1 MKIEQWNPEK
11 LVDYARNPRK
21 NDHAVERVAAAIREF
36 GFRVP
41 IIAKSDGL
49 VVDGH
54 LRLKA
59 ARKLGLTS
67 VPVVLADDMSET
79 QIKAFRISV
88 NRMAELAEW
97 DTELLALEM
106 QDLTAAGVGMDLS
119 GFSSQEFDALIASSA
134 AEEKKSASEIEED
147 EPPEAQEKANTKAG
161 DVWLLGEH
169 RVMCGDST
177 LEASVS
183 VLFAGNRS
191 ALCFTSPPY
200 NLGTSVGLRGG
211 ARKGAKTAY
220 NNIDDDDKKWHRL
233 MHSFLAN
240 ALAYSDVCAINV
252 QLLAGN
258 KIDLMRLF
266 GEFAEKT
273 IDIAIWS
280 KSTSQPAMAEQ
291 VMNSAFEFVWLMS
304 NEQKPSRRIKT
315 ASFARGCFSNVY
327 TAAGA
332 SGHDAS
338 VHGAVFPLKVAAHYV
353 SGLSPSGSSIYDA
366 FLGTGTTLIAAEQL
380 GRKCYGME
388 LSPQYCD
395 VIVKRWQTLTGK
407 QAVRE
412 SDGITFDQAGQP

>member
-1 MKIEQWNPEK
+1 MKIEQWSPEK

-119 GFSSQEFDALIASSA
+119 GFSSQEFDALIASSE
-134 AEEKKSASEIEED
+134 AEDKKPAPEIEED

-200 NLGTSVGLRGG
+200 NLGKSVQLRRGPRKTS
-211 ARKGAKTAY
+211 AY
-220 NNIDDDDKKWHRL
+220 NNIDDDSDDWHHL
-233 MHSFLAN
+233 MRNFLSN
-240 ALAYSDVCAINV
+240 ASAYSDVCAVNV

-258 KIDLMRLF
+258 KIELLRLF

-273 IDIAIWS
+273 IDVAIWS
-280 KSTSQPAMAEQ
+280 KTQSQPAFLDG
-291 VMNSAFEFVWLMS
+291 VMNSAFEFIWLLS

-353 SGLSPSGSSIYDA
+353 SGLSPSGSSIYDP

-412 SDGITFDQAGQP
+412 SDGVTFDEAGQT

>member
-1 MKIEQWNPEK
+1 LENGMKIEQWSPEK
-11 LVDYARNPRK
+11 LIDYARNPRK

-119 GFSSQEFDALIASSA
+119 GFSSQEFDALIVPSG
-134 AEEKKSASEIEED
+134 AEEKKPAPDIEED
-147 EPPEAQEKANTKAG
+147 EPPKAQEKANTRAG

-177 LEASVS
+177 SAEIVKSLCGDILADAVLTDPPYGVNYIGKTKDALPVHNDGADTLHLLLKGALKAASDQCKAGACWYVFSPPGPLFFYFASVLRDLDIWRQTLVWVKHAL
-183 VLFAGNRS
+183 VLGHSDYHYKHEPIFYGWKPGA
-191 ALCFTSPPY
+191 AHKPPPDRMQV
-200 NLGTSVGLRGG
+200 TVWDFDRPMASREHPTMKPVGLLSKMISNSTKMG
-211 ARKGAKTAY
+211 
-220 NNIDDDDKKWHRL
+220 
-233 MHSFLAN
+233 
-240 ALAYSDVCAINV
+240 
-252 QLLAGN
+252 
-258 KIDLMRLF
+258 DLIF
-266 GEFAEKT
+266 
-273 IDIAIWS
+273 D
-280 KSTSQPAMAEQ
+280 P
-291 VMNSAFEFVWLMS
+291 
-304 NEQKPSRRIKT
+304 
-315 ASFARGCFSNVY
+315 
-327 TAAGA
+327 
-332 SGHDAS
+332 
-338 VHGAVFPLKVAAHYV
+338 
-353 SGLSPSGSSIYDA
+353 
-366 FLGTGTTLIAAEQL
+366 FLGSGTTLIAAEQL

-412 SDGITFDQAGQP
+412 SDGTTFDQAGQV

>member
-1 MKIEQWNPEK
+1 MKIEQWSLEK

-106 QDLTAAGVGMDLS
+106 QDLTAAGVGIDVS
-119 GFSSQEFDALIASSA
+119 GFSSEEFEALIEVASAEEESA
-134 AEEKKSASEIEED
+134 AEIEED
-147 EPPEAQEKANTKAG
+147 ETPEVQDKAITRIG

-177 LEASVS
+177 SKEDTAN
-183 VLFAGNRS
+183 LFSANRV

-200 NLGTSVGLRGG
+200 NLSASVGLRNG

-220 NNIDDDDKKWHRL
+220 NNITDNNSDWHNL
-233 MHSFLAN
+233 MRSFLGN
-240 ALAYSDVCAINV
+240 AFCYADVCAVNV

-258 KIDLMRLF
+258 KIELLGLF
-266 GEFAEKT
+266 GEFAKQT

-280 KSTSQPAMAEQ
+280 KSNPQPAMAEQ

-304 NEQKPSRRIKT
+304 NEANPTRRIKT
-315 ASFARGCFSNVY
+315 ASFERGFFSNVY
-327 TAAGA
+327 ASGGA

-338 VHGAVFPLKVAAHYV
+338 IHGAVFPLKVAAHYI
-353 SGLSPSGSSIYDA
+353 SNLSLPGSSVYDP
-366 FLGTGTTLIAAEQL
+366 FLGSGTTLIAAEQL

-395 VIVKRWQTLTGK
+395 VIVRRWQTLTGK
-407 QAVRE
+407 QATRE
-412 SDGITFDQAGQP
+412 SDGVTFEQARQA

>member
-59 ARKLGLTS
+59 ARKLGLTN

-119 GFSSQEFDALIASSA
+119 GFSSQEFDALIAPSG
-134 AEEKKSASEIEED
+134 AEEKKPAPDIEED

-177 LEASVS
+177 LEASVP

-200 NLGTSVGLRGG
+200 NLGTSVGLRNGL
-211 ARKGAKTAY
+211 RNGAKTAY
-220 NNIDDDDKKWHRL
+220 NNIDDDDKNWHRL
-233 MHSFLAN
+233 MHSFLAI
-240 ALAYSDVCAINV
+240 ALAYSDTCAINV

-266 GEFAEKT
+266 GELADKT

-280 KSTSQPAMAEQ
+280 KSNPQPAMAEQ
-291 VMNSAFEFVWLMS
+291 VMNSAFEFVWLLS
-304 NEQKPSRRIKT
+304 NEEKPSRRIKT

-353 SGLSPSGSSIYDA
+353 SGLSPSGSSIYDP

-412 SDGITFDQAGQP
+412 SDGITFDQAG